1 MNWEIKK
8 RGRVTYY
15 RKKTNDVFS
24 DLVVEELDNGDLKIR
39 FVGMTGA
46 IAATN
51 ELGLDEIARMDP
63 AREIPRIFDTWEM
76 YVREAGVCDS
86 LAELDFLEVHSFGA
100 APKAPSPFTEPEQY
114 AAEKNASAR
123 PTPRPM
129 PSTGRKKCPT
139 TACPCA
145 LPSISKSCPTSTP
158 VMNSAQWR
166 CCRNLE
172 NAAGPDP
179 SLRGRFLLAGLDN
192 TPGQAPTPTGTPC
205 PPPANSQRK
214 KPSWPG
220 RTSPTPG

>member
-76 YVREAGVCDS
+76 YVREAGICDS

-114 AAEKNASAR
+114 AAEKKRIRQAYAQAYAQYWKKKMPDNGLPVRFTVYLEELPDVDASYEFGAV
-123 PTPRPM
+123 
-129 PSTGRKKCPT
+129 
-139 TACPCA
+139 A
-145 LPSISKSCPTSTP
+145 LLQKS
-158 VMNSAQWR
+158 
-166 CCRNLE
+166 
-172 NAAGPDP
+172 
-179 SLRGRFLLAGLDN
+179 
-192 TPGQAPTPTGTPC
+192 
-205 PPPANSQRK
+205 
-214 KPSWPG
+214 
-220 RTSPTPG
+220 